1 MMSAIPQ
8 CSRNQC
14 SPKVLILLGGKRS
27 EHSLTMALRQASHDA
42 PALDDE
48 IREDPSRLL
57 KDKSEAKGEG
67 AHGRIDR

>member
-1 MMSAIPQ
+1 
-8 CSRNQC
+8 
-14 SPKVLILLGGKRS
+14 
-27 EHSLTMALRQASHDA
+27 MALRQASHDA